1 MNYYKVKIGEN
12 VGIATIYYF
21 RTVEAFTETEA
32 LDLAI
37 EKVHAAEARSNN
49 KLCGKQGCKQ
59 NRKAGTKCNS
69 LFLSG
74 YSVALIPNEC
84 QHCN

>member
-37 EKVHAAEARSNN
+37 EK
-49 KLCGKQGCKQ
+49 
-59 NRKAGTKCNS
+59 
-69 LFLSG
+69 FM
-74 YSVALIPNEC
+74 
-84 QHCN
+84 

>member
-37 EKVHAAEARSNN
+37 EKFMQQKPGVIINFAASKVVSKIEKPVPSA
-49 KLCGKQGCKQ
+49 
-59 NRKAGTKCNS
+59 TH
-69 LFLSG
+69 
-74 YSVALIPNEC
+74 YSCPAIV
-84 QHCN
+84 